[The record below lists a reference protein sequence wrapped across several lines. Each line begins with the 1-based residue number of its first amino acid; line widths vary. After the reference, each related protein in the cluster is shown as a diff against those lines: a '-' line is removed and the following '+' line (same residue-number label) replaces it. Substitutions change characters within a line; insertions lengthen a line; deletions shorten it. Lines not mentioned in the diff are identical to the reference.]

1 MSLRPGYNVV
11 TDKVED
17 TESEYSALEFFRLL
31 AHGENVPSR
40 TTVVGLENLLYNTT
54 ERERDEAVGMLRDI
68 LRETQSLG
76 SMNAI
81 QFLVDGQIFHDD
93 RFRIRIQ
100 RSGEPVH
107 LNVGEMFVEEP
118 QRLNASHAVAR
129 K

>member
-1 MSLRPGYNVV
+1 M
-11 TDKVED
+11 TEKVED
-17 TESEYSALEFFRLL
+17 TESEYRALEFFRHL
-31 AHGENVPSR
+31 ARGKDVPSR

-54 ERERDEAVGMLRDI
+54 ETERDEAVGMLRDI

-81 QFLVDGQIFHDD
+81 QFLVEGQIFHDD